1 VTSEDAATKRLI
13 QPLALAESA
22 AYVLIGIVFLAMT
35 VETFWQLVR
44 SVLIDI
50 NLGGNI
56 TAELVDS
63 LNEALFVII
72 LLELLSTVVNHL
84 RKGGLQLRPF
94 LVIGI
99 VSSVRRILVLSAQL
113 SVTRN
118 APSGPHLEELAL
130 DAGVVRVL
138 TIALWISRLR
148 PRPRRRSSPPARV
161 VARPPLRRVAE
172 PGSSSGLR

>member
-35 VETFWQLVR
+35 VETLWQLVR

-84 RKGGLQLRPF
+84 RKGGLQLRR
-94 LVIGI
+94 
-99 VSSVRRILVLSAQL
+99 SVRSN
-113 SVTRN
+113 TR
-118 APSGPHLEELAL
+118 L
-130 DAGVVRVL
+130 DMRAKWKKKRQR
-138 TIALWISRLR
+138 RLKR
-148 PRPRRRSSPPARV
+148 KRRKMRQRAK
-161 VARPPLRRVAE
+161 
-172 PGSSSGLR
+172 